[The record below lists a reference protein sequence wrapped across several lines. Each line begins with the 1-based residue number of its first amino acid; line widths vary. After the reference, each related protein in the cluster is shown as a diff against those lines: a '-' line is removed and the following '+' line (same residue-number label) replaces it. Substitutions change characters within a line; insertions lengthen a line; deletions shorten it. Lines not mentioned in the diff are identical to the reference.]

1 MEGGALSARGPQGHR
16 ATLFRAPWLVSLKS
30 SVALGEEEWYERENM
45 RKRIYEYITKKEE
58 GKSIP
63 DILIV
68 TRTKMT
74 RTPSNETILFSF
86 N

>member
-1 MEGGALSARGPQGHR
+1 MR
-16 ATLFRAPWLVSLKS
+16 
-30 SVALGEEEWYERENM
+30 ERE
-45 RKRIYEYITKKEE
+45 RIYEYITKKEK

-86 N
+86 NCLRLITWHLFKRFNRSGAETFCTDNTS